1 MPDANVY
8 LPPQIVLPRTQVITA
23 ITQANPMVVTVA
35 NAGAYV
41 VGQQIKLTIPNGY
54 GMTQANQLNGTILA
68 ISGLNFT
75 INQDSRA
82 FSAFSVPVATSTA
95 TLSSAGS
102 MNIYNIL
109 DVPFHAQA
117 NTGN

>member
-8 LPPQIVLPRTQVITA
+8 LPPQIVLPRTQLITA

-35 NAGAYV
+35 DAGTYV

-54 GMTQANQLNGTILA
+54 GMTQANQLNGTIIA

-75 INQDSRA
+75 INQNSRA
-82 FSAFSVPVATSTA
+82 FSAFVVPVATSTA

-102 MNIYNIL
+102 MNIYNISG
-109 DVPFHAQA
+109 VPFHAQA